1 MTDPTNQQSDNK
13 LDVLIDQV
21 GRLTEGITEFRLATV
36 ERLDAFGEEMKRF
49 REEMKHD
56 NAAFRE
62 EMKHDNAAFRE
73 EMKRDNAAFREEI
86 KQSSA
91 EFRAEL
97 RQINVTIERQA
108 ASIEQQA
115 KISQQQADT
124 AERWSRI
131 IEAMLQKQV

>member
-36 ERLDAFGEEMKRF
+36 ERLDAFGEEMKR
-49 REEMKHD
+49 
-56 NAAFRE
+56 FRE

>member
-1 MTDPTNQQSDNK
+1 MADATNQQNDNK
-13 LDVLIDQV
+13 LDLLIDQV

-49 REEMKHD
+49 REEMK
-56 NAAFRE
+56 
-62 EMKHDNAAFRE
+62 
-73 EMKRDNAAFREEI
+73 RDNAAFREEV

-97 RQINVTIERQA
+97 RQINATLDRQA

-131 IEAMLQKQV
+131 IEAMLQKQI